1 MIVTIVLPVLVALGV
16 IAIAA
21 PLRRRDVRS
30 LVTGHDRRA
39 PRKPRRLSRSR
50 SRRRSAAA
58 AAAYPHAVEL
68 LILAI
73 RCGYLPRQA
82 MAAVADRVDPTISA
96 AFQRVVDKSERST
109 RFADA
114 LITLVDDIGPSA
126 TPLVDTLSAADRYGL
141 ALGPTLDRLAAD
153 ARDQQWRD
161 AEARVRQLPVRLAAP
176 MVLCTLPSFVF
187 LAIAPLLIGALSSL
201 RR

>member
-1 MIVTIVLPVLVALGV
+1 M
-16 IAIAA
+16 
-21 PLRRRDVRS
+21 
-30 LVTGHDRRA
+30 
-39 PRKPRRLSRSR
+39 
-50 SRRRSAAA
+50 RRRSAST

-82 MAAVADRVDPTISA
+82 MAVVADRVDPAIGA
-96 AFQRVVDKSERST
+96 AFRCVVANSERST

-114 LITLVDDIGPSA
+114 LATLIDDIGPTA

-153 ARDQQWRD
+153 ARDQQRRD
-161 AEARVRQLPVRLAAP
+161 AEARVRQLPVRLSAP